1 MKLQFFGR
9 EFLESLPDENDDAIV
24 ALANEYLRLWNQTGG
39 TGNDNDYLEVYAI
52 LQAFIE
58 THGLNFTLPPA
69 TPPNV
74 RRSDILER
82 FK

>member
-24 ALANEYLRLWNQTGG
+24 ALANE
-39 TGNDNDYLEVYAI
+39 DHDYLEVYAI